1 MLNKLFSGIFGHF
14 LLRASIIQTLV
25 GLLML
30 AILLPYYDYAV
41 RDFAAEQGRTVAN
54 STLSAT
60 TDALYEQDYSSIVE
74 YCLNVMK
81 ATPNVLFIA
90 FSKRDGEE
98 LIISGNQWTVKHKTL
113 PYHAVKFQSS
123 SIDASASSF
132 LLDYDGVG
140 LGFSDHYNF
149 SRPVSLAG
157 KEWGTLTISFSNA
170 AYSASIRT
178 FNQIVILFTIISC
191 ALSFVLFFLSS
202 RRIRLEIGAF
212 GKVAKAL
219 SQGNLHIKA
228 PELAVGEIA
237 TLGQAINNMSTALQV
252 KSKEISRL
260 IEIVEQTKDAMVLL
274 DGAQIVIYTNE
285 SFEHISGY
293 TTTDVV
299 GMSLPSLLKLLKFS
313 NQLNG
318 VDLLSLDGWFGQGSD
333 TVLTKN
339 DQTLID
345 VVIRMEA
352 IEADAGDAYHTLLVI
367 SDISE
372 RKLAE
377 NELRIAATAF
387 ESQEGMMVT
396 DANSV
401 ILRVNQAFTTIT
413 AYDAKDAVGRT
424 PQFLSSGIHDE
435 KFYAA
440 MWESIHRTGTWE
452 GEIWN
457 RHKSGEVYPQHLII
471 TAVKDA
477 VGAVTNYVATL
488 TDITLRKAAEEKI
501 QLLAFYDSLTQ
512 LPNRR
517 LFIDRL
523 SQAMVASARSGER
536 AALLFLDLDRFKT
549 LNDTLGHD
557 FGDLLLQQVAARLT
571 ACVREGD
578 TVARLGG
585 DEFVLLLEGL
595 SHNDLEAAQQTEVIG
610 EKILATLN
618 QPYLLASHEHYSSPS
633 IGATLFVNHE
643 QGEAEVLL
651 KQADIAMYQAKAA
664 GRNALRFFDPQM
676 QTNIQARA
684 DLEFELRKAIE
695 LQQFKLYYQI
705 QINSDLQP
713 LGAEALVRW
722 QHPIHGLMLPTEF
735 VMLAEETG
743 LIQPIGQWV
752 LEAACKQLSL
762 WQNDRCTRDLT
773 LSVNVSAKQIRQADF
788 VAQVHAMVQR
798 HGINPARLKLELT
811 ESVLLGHMEDTI
823 AVMNALK
830 VLGIRFVLDDF
841 GTGYSSLQYLKNLPL
856 CQLKID
862 QSFVRDI
869 TFDSN
874 DKAIVRTIIAMA
886 NNLEFHVIAEGVE
899 TDDQRQLLLSMG
911 CMQYQGYLFGQPVP
925 IDEFEALL
933 NLDVFMI

>member
-14 LLRASIIQTLV
+14 LLRASIIQTLI

-30 AILLPYYDYAV
+30 AILLPYYDYTV

-113 PYHAVKFQSS
+113 PYHAVEFQSS
-123 SIDASASSF
+123 SIDTSASSF

-149 SRPVSLAG
+149 SRPISLAG
-157 KEWGTLTISFSNA
+157 KEWGVLTISFSNA
-170 AYSASIRT
+170 AYLSSIRT

-191 ALSFVLFFLSS
+191 ALSFILFFLSS

-274 DGAQIVIYTNE
+274 DGAQIVIYANE
-285 SFEHISGY
+285 SFGHISGY
-293 TTTDVV
+293 ATADVV

-440 MWESIHRTGTWE
+440 MWESIHRAGTWE

-457 RHKSGEVYPQHLII
+457 RNKNGEVYPQHLII

-477 VGAVTNYVATL
+477 IGTVTNYVATL
-488 TDITLRKAAEEKI
+488 TDISLRKAAEEKI

-523 SQAMVASARSGER
+523 SQAMATSARSGQR
-536 AALLFLDLDRFKT
+536 GALLFLDLDRFKT

-595 SHNDLEAAQQTEVIG
+595 SRHALEAAQQTEIIG
-610 EKILATLN
+610 EKILAALN
-618 QPYLLASHEHYSSPS
+618 QPYLLASHEYYSTSS
-633 IGATLFVNHE
+633 IGATLFMNHAL
-643 QGEAEVLL
+643 GEVDVLL

-664 GRNALRFFDPQM
+664 GRNTLRFFDPQM
-676 QTNIQARA
+676 QINIQARA
-684 DLEFELRKAIE
+684 DLEFELRKAVE
-695 LQQFKLYYQI
+695 QQQFKLYYQI
-705 QINSDLQP
+705 QVNHDGRP
-713 LGAEALVRW
+713 LGAEVLVRW
-722 QHPIHGLMLPTEF
+722 EHPKYGIVQPAQYIP
-735 VMLAEETG
+735 LAEETG

-752 LEAACKQLSL
+752 LNAACAQLRL
-762 WQNDRCTRDLT
+762 WQEDAMTGGLT
-773 LSVNVSAKQIRQADF
+773 LSVNVSAKQLRYADF
-788 VAQVHAMVQR
+788 VSQVQATIEL
-798 HGINPARLKLELT
+798 HGINPERLKLELT
-811 ESVLLGHMEDTI
+811 ESVFLNYLEDTM

-830 VLGIRFVLDDF
+830 ALGIKFALDDF
-841 GTGYSSLQYLKNLPL
+841 GTGYSSLQYLNNLPL
-856 CQLKID
+856 NQLKID
-862 QSFVRDI
+862 QAFVRDI
-869 TFDSN
+869 AFDSN
-874 DKAIVRTIIAMA
+874 RKAIVHIIVAMA
-886 NNLEFHVIAEGVE
+886 NILDVDVIAEGVE
-899 TDDQRQLLLSMG
+899 TEEQRQQLFNIG
-911 CMQYQGYLFGQPVP
+911 CVHYQGYLFSMPVP
-925 IDEFEALL
+925 IDDFEELL
-933 NLDVFMI
+933 NIKSLVN